1 MITYQQIDLVKTS
14 FPQIFAA
21 KGRIGRAM
29 YAELFRR
36 NPELE
41 AMFTSALPRQAEM
54 FVRAL
59 ALVVRSLDKDLSAQP
74 GVQQL
79 VKQHRRLGITPA
91 HFELMWQALSAALA
105 DELGARYTPELSSAW
120 QQAFHAMT
128 RVLMGEQ
135 TEPTV

>member
-1 MITYQQIDLVKTS
+1 MITPQQIDLVTDS
-14 FPQIFAA
+14 FPQVFAA

-29 YAELFRR
+29 YSELFRR

-54 FVRAL
+54 FVQAL
-59 ALVVRSLDKDLSAQP
+59 ALVVKSLDKDLSAQP

-91 HFELMWQALSAALA
+91 HFELMWQALSEALA
-105 DELGARYTPELSSAW
+105 DELGARYTPELSRAW
-120 QQAFHAMT
+120 NKAFHAMA
-128 RVLMGEQ
+128 RVLMGEE
-135 TEPTV
+135 TEATS